1 MAVLRVH
8 YLVLYLPPKD
18 NSGNDQPHWY
28 AYHFCMGTKYGELR
42 PKSRTKLFGD
52 DGKIVTVGAHNAH
65 LCRKAFGKWLSTL
78 ARDHC
83 GGEATVIAVP
93 SKDALK
99 DGGCGSRAY
108 TMVEQAC
115 AEQANIHPLDAVR
128 FTKVMAKASSQ
139 QGTRN
144 PQELY
149 DAMEVIAKPTRGV
162 KYILVDDIYT
172 LGGHMKAALKRLEE
186 AGFNIE
192 IGAVCGMTVQDATG
206 KAGSSGVFEMDKA
219 FFPEFT
225 AINWDEF

>member
-1 MAVLRVH
+1 MAVLKVH
-8 YLVLYLPPKD
+8 HLVRYLPPKD

-28 AYHFCMGTKYGELR
+28 AYHFCWGTKTGELR

-52 DGKIVTVGAHNAH
+52 DGKIVTVGSDNAH
-65 LCRKAFGKWLSTL
+65 LCRKAFGKWLSAVAT
-78 ARDHC
+78 DHC
-83 GGEATVIAVP
+83 GGKATIIAVP
-93 SKDALK
+93 SKDALEEG
-99 DGGCGSRAY
+99 GGCSRSNK
-108 TMVEQAC
+108 MVEDAC
-115 AEQANIHPLDAVR
+115 KGNANITPLDAVR
-128 FTKVMAKASSQ
+128 FTKEMAKASTQ

-149 DAMEVIAKPTRGV
+149 EAMVVISKPTPGL

-186 AGFNIE
+186 AGFKIE

-206 KAGSSGVFEMDKA
+206 KAGGSGVFEMDKE